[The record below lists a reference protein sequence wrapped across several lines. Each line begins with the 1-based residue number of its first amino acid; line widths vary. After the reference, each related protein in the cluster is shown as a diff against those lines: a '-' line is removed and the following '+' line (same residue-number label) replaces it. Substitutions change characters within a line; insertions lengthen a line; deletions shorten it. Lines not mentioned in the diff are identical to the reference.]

1 MKVCEKP
8 HCVYGGEI
16 KRETREKKR
25 PERYR
30 ARKRTERDRDRQRDK
45 TQSVKHALLRVLA
58 NIWKRKPKGRQLL
71 SE

>member
-30 ARKRTERDRDRQRDK
+30 ARKKTERDRDRQRDK
-45 TQSVKHALLRVLA
+45 TQSVKACFA
-58 NIWKRKPKGRQLL
+58 
-71 SE
+71 